1 MQTAYKNKPLVIK
14 PIIYLPMDQ
23 FLIFNEKGDFMDFLK
38 LNKEFL
44 ILQEKLDNYTQQEKK
59 IKDTLKKIEK
69 QIIKLEEKKN
79 KETLEIDKMVIDLQI
94 VLKKEILLF
103 LKDLGLEQ

>member
-1 MQTAYKNKPLVIK
+1 
-14 PIIYLPMDQ
+14 
-23 FLIFNEKGDFMDFLK
+23 MDFLK

-44 ILQEKLDNYTQQEKK
+44 ILQEKLDNNTKQEKK

-69 QIIKLEEKKN
+69 QIIKLEEKKK

-94 VLKKEILLF
+94 ALKKEILLF
-103 LKDLGLEQ
+103 LKDLVLEQ